1 MLLDDQSAAQGDH
14 HQHAQYAAAQGNQAD
29 LHQAGSVAHAFLGPH
44 KQSRQGEDGTGGHG
58 LTGGADGLHHVIFQD
73 GITPQDL
80 AGDAHGNNSRGDGCR
95 NGHAYAQ
102 SQVGV
107 GAAKDDGQNSA
118 QHNGNHGKFR
128 HHLVRGDIGL
138 EFFLFHDVSFPSF
151 IFAASSTPLSGLRQ
165 DGNCFCS

>member
-14 HQHAQYAAAQGNQAD
+14 HEHAQHAAAQGDQAD
-29 LHQAGSVAHAFLGPH
+29 LHQTRHIAQAVLGPH
-44 KQSRQGEDGTGGHG
+44 EQGRQGEDGAGGHG

-73 GITPQDL
+73 GVAPQDL
-80 AGDAHGNNSRGDGCR
+80 ADDAHGNNSRGDGCG
-95 NGHAYAQ
+95 NGHAHAQ
-102 SQVGV
+102 SQVSV
-107 GAAKDDGQNSA
+107 GAAKDDSQNSA

-151 IFAASSTPLSGLRQ
+151 IFAASSIPLSGLRQ
-165 DGNCFCS
+165 DGGRSCS